1 LIYRVSY
8 WDATLKKWQATYI
21 APLQPPILATFLSWG
36 GSAGA
41 GRARPA
47 AAKLQKAKG
56 LSYQFRLE
64 FIVEKPTIIGYLAPG
79 AV

>member
-1 LIYRVSY
+1 MAGYSHRT
-8 WDATLKKWQATYI
+8 AQ
-21 APLQPPILATFLSWG
+21 PLILATFLSWG

-47 AAKLQKAKG
+47 VAKVQKDMV
-56 LSYQFRLE
+56 LTYQFRIE
-64 FIVEKPTIIGYLAPG
+64 FIVEKPAIIGYLAPG